1 MSVEESTRPAGAV
14 RTPDDAIASN
24 GGRAGSALATGGR
37 VRLADDTSWRTRIR
51 KFNRTFFRGK
61 PLNVLGVAIILVF
74 AFLTIFGSS
83 LASLRGEA
91 YHPEQP
97 RCGGSSCINAKFQG
111 PSWEHWF
118 GTDEIGRDVF
128 SRVIAGA
135 KYSLL
140 VAFIILAIAVT
151 VGTIVGALAGYF
163 GGVIDEGLMRVT
175 DMFLAFPALILA
187 IAISASLGPSA
198 RNTVIALSVVYW
210 PWYARLVRSQ
220 VLSIKTREYVEAA
233 RSIGS
238 SPRRV
243 LIRHVMPNSVSV
255 IIIQMTLDVG
265 YAILATSALSFIGLG
280 FQPPTPEWGRM
291 ITDGRNFFRDAWWYI
306 TFPGIALSL
315 TVLGFN
321 LVGDGL
327 RDYLDPRTRST

>member
-51 KFNRTFFRGK
+51 KFNRNFFRGK